1 MNINNLII
9 FIQII
14 NMMIRTDALEPR
26 IVAMFGLAS
35 FQYLKACNDAQS
47 EEGELINYYDNQR
60 WKVWQQV
67 LINIDEI
74 ENPYEE

>member
-14 NMMIRTDALEPR
+14 NMIIRTDALEPR

-35 FQYLKACNDAQS
+35 IQYLMACNDAQS